1 MVKKKLRSI
10 ICALAVVSVFS
21 GTFVTTMDMNTVI
34 AQAVQIE
41 GLQTKTGVITG
52 KVKLE
57 NTFPTDESLMTVDYL
72 KSISVSV
79 NPEGNPEMFFLNI
92 TEPIFSV
99 QRNFLTDNI
108 YHYGR
113 IYTFATGDKVYKDTF
128 HKILG
133 LEKADR
139 HGYVTVTF
147 ASATFEDGEFWGYGV
162 DTATYENKNAY
173 AYLVAEERGQIPTN
187 EEKPTKKVCSSVR
200 LGGSNRYKTS
210 LAIAKEFNSEK
221 VNNVILANGSDF
233 PDSLSASALSKKLNA
248 PILLVNKNA
257 KNSRE
262 TLDFIKSNVNKSGT
276 VYLLGGS
283 GVVSDDIITNL
294 RAAGFSNFKR
304 LGGSNRY
311 ETNRIIN
318 SNLGA
323 QKGTP
328 VIIANGMDF
337 ADALSISSISGIKN
351 MPIYLTAKGSIDSKT
366 LSEIKGIAPSK
377 IYIVGGTGAVSSGI
391 ESTLKGVTSNITRL
405 GGANRYETSL
415 AIAKHF
421 NLDTK
426 NAVVALGTNFPD
438 ALSGSAIAI
447 KNNAPVILVSK
458 DVAKQKAYLDST
470 SIKKL
475 YILGGT
481 GVISDSVVNSL
492 RK

>member
-52 KVKLE
+52 KVKLK

-72 KSISVSV
+72 KTISVSV
-79 NPEGNPEMFFLNI
+79 NPTDNPEMFNILINEPNWGVHLNY
-92 TEPIFSV
+92 
-99 QRNFLTDNI
+99 LTDNI
-108 YHYGR
+108 YHFGR
-113 IYTFATGDKVYKDTF
+113 IYTYPSGKKKQNDHFY
-128 HKILG
+128 KILS

-139 HGYVTVTF
+139 HDYVTVTYAIAGF
-147 ASATFEDGEFWGYGV
+147 IDGELIGYGV
-162 DTATYENKNAY
+162 DTATYENKSAY
-173 AYLVAEERGQIPTN
+173 AYLVAEERGQIPSN
-187 EEKPTKKVCSSVR
+187 DEKPAKKVYSSVR

-210 LAIAKEFNSEK
+210 LAIAKEFSSEK

-248 PILLVNKNA
+248 SILLVNKNA
-257 KNSRE
+257 KNSKE
-262 TLDFIKSNVNKSGT
+262 TLDFIKSNVNKGGT
-276 VYLLGGS
+276 VYLLGGT
-283 GVVSDDIITNL
+283 GVVSDDIIANL
-294 RAAGFSNFKR
+294 RASGFSNFKR

-318 SNLGA
+318 SNLGVA
-323 QKGTP
+323 KGTP

-351 MPIYLTAKGSIDSKT
+351 MPIYLTAKGSIDNKT

-377 IYIVGGTGAVSSGI
+377 IYIVGGTGAVSIGI
-391 ESTLKGVTSNITRL
+391 ENTLKGVTSDITRL

-470 SIKKL
+470 SINKL

-481 GVISDSVVNSL
+481 GVISDSLVNSL